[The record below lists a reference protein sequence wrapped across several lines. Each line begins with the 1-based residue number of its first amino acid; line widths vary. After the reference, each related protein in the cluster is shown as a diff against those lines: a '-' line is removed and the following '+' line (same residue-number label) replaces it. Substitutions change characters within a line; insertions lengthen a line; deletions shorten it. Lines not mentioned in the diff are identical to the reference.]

1 MASPILLL
9 LSLILFSVF
18 SLSSPIPAETIGDAA
33 DILADSGYLSMSL
46 ILEAV
51 SNTLLPNSSYLTI
64 FAPAD
69 GAFVRSGQP
78 SLSLLQFH
86 FSLLP
91 LPLETL
97 KSLPYA
103 AKIPTLFATHSLTVT
118 TSPSDDRISLNNLMI
133 TGSPIFDDGLLII
146 HGIDQFFDPN
156 FNASVPVQIPG
167 SNLGCGFSTENGTVA
182 FSGDYSFRQAS
193 GVLRSSG
200 YSVMAEF
207 LDVQV
212 PENKERTMMT
222 VFAPVDE
229 AMLNRIGNF
238 SEYSSIFL
246 RHIVPCRL
254 LWNDL
259 VKFDDG
265 TALVTYLE
273 GFTINSTRCGD
284 VLMLNGVPVFYP
296 NMYISDWLVVHG
308 LRKVLELPERSK
320 EAVGV
325 PSKENVPGN
334 CEERAG

>member
-1 MASPILLL
+1 MASPVLLL
-9 LSLILFSVF
+9 LSLLLLSVF
-18 SLSSPIPAETIGDAA
+18 SLSSSIPSESIADAV

-46 ILEAV
+46 TLEAV
-51 SNTLLPNSSYLTI
+51 SDTLLPDSSYLTI

-78 SLSLLQFH
+78 SRSLLQFH

-91 LPLETL
+91 LTLQTL

-103 AKIPTLFATHSLTVT
+103 AKIPTLLAPRSLTVT
-118 TSPSDDRISLNNLMI
+118 TSPSDDRISLNHVMI

-156 FNASVPVQIPG
+156 FEVSVPVQIPG
-167 SNLGCGFSTENGTVA
+167 SNIGCGFSTENSTVV
-182 FSGDYSFRQAS
+182 FSGANSFRQAS

-200 YSVMAEF
+200 YSAMAEF

-222 VFAPVDE
+222 VFAPLDKS
-229 AMLNRIGNF
+229 MLKRIGNF

-246 RHIVPCRL
+246 RHVVPCRL

-273 GFTINSTRCGD
+273 GFTINSTRCGE
-284 VLMLNGVPVFYP
+284 VLMLNGEPVFYP

-308 LRKVLELPERSK
+308 LREVLALSERPK
-320 EAVGV
+320 EVAGV
-325 PSKENVPGN
+325 PSEENLPEN
-334 CEERAG
+334 CEF